1 MKMIEPREVSHKMD
15 RDEMIRSFG
24 KTLEFDKSLKEF
36 STYKTG
42 GRAKYFI
49 NITDE
54 LSLSE
59 TVIKVNEVN
68 LKYDIIGGGSN
79 LLIADSGYDGLI
91 IKIDIKGIEL
101 ISETEISCCAGEE
114 FMTLIEFAA
123 DNSLTGLEF
132 AAGIA
137 GTVGGAVAGNAGA
150 YGGEIKDILTEITV
164 VDTQGAIN
172 KISPEQ
178 CQFEYRSSYFNNSD
192 DIITAIKVKLKIGDS
207 TTIKDKIEEILS
219 VRRSKHPVDGKTA
232 GSFFKN
238 IIDPN
243 EKYGKIPAGR
253 LLEEAG
259 VKGLTV
265 GGAAVYEK
273 HANMIL
279 NKNNATSKDIRDL
292 ADILK
297 QRVFDKFGITLEEE
311 VVSLGEF

>member
-1 MKMIEPREVSHKMD
+1 MRFAPGSLPYALRALRFALCSLRFAGQVLRPMGQHARHYL
-15 RDEMIRSFG
+15 RRSF
-24 KTLEFDKSLKEF
+24 FIFILKGFHYLFVE
-36 STYKTG
+36 TEYLRYHNRINKKLTG
-42 GRAKYFI
+42 Q
-49 NITDE
+49 
-54 LSLSE
+54 
-59 TVIKVNEVN
+59 
-68 LKYDIIGGGSN
+68 
-79 LLIADSGYDGLI
+79 
-91 IKIDIKGIEL
+91 IDIKGIDL
-101 ISETEISCCAGEE
+101 ISEIEISCCAGED
-114 FMTLIEFAA
+114 FMTLIDFAA

-150 YGGEIKDILTEITV
+150 YGGEIKDVLTEITI
-164 VDTQGAIN
+164 VDSKGEIKKLST
-172 KISPEQ
+172 KQ
-178 CQFEYRSSYFNNSD
+178 CQFEYRSSYFKNSN
-192 DIITAIKVKLKIGDS
+192 DIITCIKIKLDLGDS
-207 TTIKDKIEEILS
+207 TTIKDKIEEILLI
-219 VRRSKHPVDGKTA
+219 RRSKHPVDGKTA

-259 VKGLTV
+259 VKGLMV

-273 HANMIL
+273 HANMII

-297 QRVFDKFGITLEEE
+297 QKVFDKFGITLEDE